1 MALFLTG
8 YLVVGVLWR
17 MAVYGLSNRE
27 APDNRCR
34 VALLVLYVLAILG
47 VLFATGALEAF
58 GWNRLYSTLVALA
71 VLGGIYAADTL
82 GKRAR
87 ERKGK

>member
-1 MALFLTG
+1 M
-8 YLVVGVLWR
+8 
-17 MAVYGLSNRE
+17 
-27 APDNRCR
+27 
-34 VALLVLYVLAILG
+34 LYVLAILG